1 MYALRREGAQCVL
14 HIWCN
19 HLNNIAICP
28 KCGAI
33 VITVHEEK
41 KRCIRHLAL
50 WEITVL
56 RGFVGKTAYRFF
68 FWLIADLRGKHDE
81 LQEYR
86 GGKVLQQV
94 GFQMIYNTFLL

>member
-1 MYALRREGAQCVL
+1 MKE
-14 HIWCN
+14 
-19 HLNNIAICP
+19 NIAKIIIILV
-28 KCGAI
+28 I
-33 VITVHEEK
+33 V
-41 KRCIRHLAL
+41 
-50 WEITVL
+50 VL

>member
-1 MYALRREGAQCVL
+1 MQIQSNTIQKLKTFEYILQNGYQSIFIDNVL
-14 HIWCN
+14 SKLVSI
-19 HLNNIAICP
+19 
-28 KCGAI
+28 
-33 VITVHEEK
+33 EK
-41 KRCIRHLAL
+41 GKSIKELKKV
-50 WEITVL
+50 VL

>member
-1 MYALRREGAQCVL
+1 MNFPYILKKNGVQTSVCDALMQTEVRTL
-14 HIWCN
+14 HF
-19 HLNNIAICP
+19 
-28 KCGAI
+28 
-33 VITVHEEK
+33 
-41 KRCIRHLAL
+41 R
-50 WEITVL
+50 VL